1 MTEKNVNHFCISN
14 QYTENT
20 NLPPKIEERSSTILV
35 DDDAFFML
43 EYAPVDFLVTSDG
56 NWVSNKES

>member
-1 MTEKNVNHFCISN
+1 VLRLKKSNKFCIN
-14 QYTENT
+14 KKYIVHI

-43 EYAPVDFLVTSDG
+43 EDTPVDFRVKSD
-56 NWVSNKES
+56 